1 MEHLPLIMRIGAILA
16 AILSMILN
24 LWLYKRKR
32 RGFDFLVAGFSA
44 TGAMLFVLRGA
55 GVIKL
60 TIAAQIWIPVLMV
73 AYIMLAG
80 KAIVSLR

>member
-55 GVIKL
+55 GVI
-60 TIAAQIWIPVLMV
+60 QIWIPVLMV